1 MISIYLMGGLGN
13 QLFQIFTALA
23 YGMKY
28 KLNVVFPYSEILV
41 VGKERHTYWN
51 NFLYALIIHTTQYLQ
66 DITNTQ
72 LFEMPMLREPG
83 FHYAPIPE
91 IKQDFM
97 FYGYWQ
103 SYKYFDAFKDILFKK
118 IGLPKIKEDI
128 IEKISPFY
136 NFKNNIDT
144 QYISLHFRL
153 GDYVAMP
160 DFHPTQPCSYYE
172 NALYYLCEKTQ
183 YKKRIVLYFCE
194 SEDNSVVL
202 ESIHYLKEKFQ
213 DIEFLKVYDDI
224 PDWKQ
229 MVIMSCC
236 NDNIIANSTFSWWG
250 AYMNSA
256 PNKIVCYPGVWFGE
270 KMVTKENHDEYIK
283 DLFPPEWV
291 KIS

>member
-23 YGMKY
+23 YAMKY
-28 KLNVVFPYSEILV
+28 KLKLVFPYSEILV
-41 VGKERHTYWN
+41 FGKERPTYWN
-51 NFLYALIIHTTQYLQ
+51 NFLSSLIIHTTKYLQ
-66 DITNTQ
+66 DISNTD
-72 LFEMPMLREPG
+72 LFEMPMLREVG
-83 FHYAPIPE
+83 FNYVPIPE
-91 IKQDFM
+91 IKKDFM

-103 SYKYFDAFKDILFKK
+103 SYKYFDEFKERLFKK
-118 IGLPKIKEDI
+118 IGLPKIKRSM
-128 IEKISPFY
+128 IEKVSPFY
-136 NFKNNIDT
+136 NLENNVDI
-144 QYISLHFRL
+144 QFISLHFRL

-160 DFHPTQPCSYYE
+160 ECHPTQPCSYYE
-172 NALYYLCEKTQ
+172 KSLHYLCEKTQ

-194 SEDNSVVL
+194 SGDNSVVL
-202 ESIHYLKEKFQ
+202 ESINNLKEKFH
-213 DIEFLKVYDDI
+213 DIEFVKVYDDI
-224 PDWKQ
+224 PDWEQ

-256 PNKIVCYPGVWFGE
+256 PNKIVCYPSVWFGE
-270 KMVTKENHDEYIK
+270 KMVTKEKHDDHIK